1 MRSSI
6 ARSSEIAL
14 AVRCGSVSFA
24 APSFALAVAC
34 RAFEGSGLRVARRRS
49 AARRRLESTRRVAR
63 HRLHPKMQ
71 SGPLSFRHSL
81 VAGSIAGLP
90 SREASAV
97 GWRVPV
103 ARVLASEP
111 PLLLGIRWMARMPG
125 GVSLHPAHRSLPGRS
140 AVVPRCIAASRP
152 ILRASRATPR
162 PSIDILSGVHSPG
175 NIAASGSVHGVSRR
189 ESRSVLVVSHHLDG
203 FRRPVD
209 STARFR
215 GWPFRSTRVAGLLHP
230 AADPGV
236 RCVSGRGSGG
246 DCSPS
251 TSRLPAARFTP
262 LEEVPSPAA
271 VAHPC
276 APLPPRRFHDLE
288 ALLRG

>member
-175 NIAASGSVHGVSRR
+175 SIAASGSVHGVSRR
-189 ESRSVLVVSHHLDG
+189 ESRSVLVVLHHLDG
-203 FRRPVD
+203 FRRPVGP
-209 STARFR
+209 SSSLARLARQVHQSR
-215 GWPFRSTRVAGLLHP
+215 GLVASRCRSWGSLRFWPW
-230 AADPGV
+230 
-236 RCVSGRGSGG
+236 
-246 DCSPS
+246 
-251 TSRLPAARFTP
+251 
-262 LEEVPSPAA
+262 
-271 VAHPC
+271 
-276 APLPPRRFHDLE
+276 
-288 ALLRG
+288 LRW